1 MSTSV
6 STPRRIA
13 FGAYEADLRSGELLK
28 NGNRVRLQAQ
38 PFQLL
43 AMLLERPGEVVTR
56 EEICQKLWSGDTFVD
71 FDRSLGTAVNKIRE
85 VLNDSAAEPRYVE
98 TLPKRGYR
106 FIAPV
111 NPVGESPAPERE
123 PPPPQEKKVDDR
135 TPALRRVALA
145 VALAA
150 LLVSGLAA
158 WHFLRPP
165 PVRSIAVLPLVSSS
179 DDPGQQYFAY
189 AVADELITNLAQIGS
204 LRVISH
210 TSTASYAGTHK
221 TAPEIARELGV
232 DALVEGSVVRS
243 GNRVRMTTQ
252 LIRAAS
258 DSHLWAQT
266 YDLDVSDILT
276 VQGKLAREMA
286 DSISL
291 RLTPHEKVQL
301 ARDRPMNPEVALLY
315 FRGSYLLARMDARP
329 ARDLFKQ
336 ATDLDPGSAE
346 AWAGLADALH
356 TMGVMGD
363 YGALDQAKEA
373 AQKALK
379 LDPLQAQALMV
390 LGALSFGYDW
400 NPAQSEDYFRQA
412 IASRPN
418 YAMAHALFA
427 TTLAH
432 RGKTDEAIREINTAI
447 GLDPVSV
454 PIHSFAWHVYFC
466 ARRYDDALRVILVA
480 NELDPTFRA
489 VYGRLARS
497 YDQKH
502 EPEKAIDARVR
513 GRIVGGESPEKANR
527 DVAGLRAALAS
538 GGPRGRCQYELDKI
552 PLAERYSTGPAGLY
566 MCLGNKEEALNALEK
581 GYQNREPYLIVW
593 ISAPEFDALR
603 AEPRYQKLLRDLG
616 LS

>member
-1 MSTSV
+1 
-6 STPRRIA
+6 
-13 FGAYEADLRSGELLK
+13 
-28 NGNRVRLQAQ
+28 
-38 PFQLL
+38 
-43 AMLLERPGEVVTR
+43 
-56 EEICQKLWSGDTFVD
+56 
-71 FDRSLGTAVNKIRE
+71 
-85 VLNDSAAEPRYVE
+85 
-98 TLPKRGYR
+98 
-106 FIAPV
+106 
-111 NPVGESPAPERE
+111 
-123 PPPPQEKKVDDR
+123 
-135 TPALRRVALA
+135 
-145 VALAA
+145 
-150 LLVSGLAA
+150 
-158 WHFLRPP
+158 
-165 PVRSIAVLPLVSSS
+165 
-179 DDPGQQYFAY
+179 
-189 AVADELITNLAQIGS
+189 
-204 LRVISH
+204 
-210 TSTASYAGTHK
+210 
-221 TAPEIARELGV
+221 
-232 DALVEGSVVRS
+232 VVRS

-266 YDLDVSDILT
+266 YDLDISDILT
-276 VQGKLAREMA
+276 VQGKLAREIA

-291 RLTPHEKVQL
+291 RLTPHEKIQL
-301 ARDRPMNPEVALLY
+301 ARDRPMSPEVALLY
-315 FRGSYLLARMDARP
+315 FKGSYLLSRTDARQ

-346 AWAGLADALH
+346 SWAGLADALH
-356 TMGVMGD
+356 TMGVQGD
-363 YGALDQAKEA
+363 YEAFDQAKEA

-379 LDPLQAQALMV
+379 IDPSQAQALMA
-390 LGALSFGYDW
+390 LGAMSFGYDW

-466 ARRYDDALRVILVA
+466 ARRYDDALRVILAA

-497 YDQKH
+497 YDQKG
-502 EPEKAIDARVR
+502 ERQKAIDTRVR

-538 GGPRGRCQYELDKI
+538 GGPRGKCQYELDKI

-593 ISAPEFDALR
+593 ILAPEFDALR
-603 AEPRYQKLLRDLG
+603 SEPRYQKILHDLG